1 MIPHNLENKSL
12 HDRFTHLFKTISS
25 PRFLSMQGIGNELPF
40 FICPFSPE
48 EKLEMDSAVDNLDA
62 KLQQNGVIVERIN
75 LYDLSIA
82 LLKDRPRVWPL
93 LVEKEPEILKED
105 LFDQLQKMLDS
116 EDHLAPAIMRQLEGK
131 QYDVVFIEG
140 VGEVFPY
147 VRTHS
152 LLENLEQ
159 HLSRKPLVLFFPGT
173 YVQTLH
179 TGASL
184 ELFGRLHDDKYYRAF
199 NIYRYEP

>member
-1 MIPHNLENKSL
+1 MIISDLENRPL
-12 HDRFTHLFKTISS
+12 HERFAHLVATISS
-25 PRFLSMQGIGNELPF
+25 SRFLSMQGIANELPF
-40 FICPFSPE
+40 FICPFHPE
-48 EKLEMDSAVDNLDA
+48 EKAEMDLAVGNLDIQ
-62 KLQQNGVIVERIN
+62 LRQRGVNVERIN
-75 LYDLSIA
+75 LYDLCIF
-82 LLKDRPRVWPL
+82 LLQDRPRVWPL
-93 LVEKEPEILKED
+93 LMEKESEMSKDD
-105 LFDQLQKMLDS
+105 LFEQFQKMLDN
-116 EDHLAPAIMRQLEGK
+116 EAQLAPAIIRQLEGK
-131 QYDVVFIEG
+131 EYDVVFIEG

>member
-1 MIPHNLENKSL
+1 MIPHDLENKSL
-12 HDRFTHLFKTISS
+12 HERFAHLLKTISS
-25 PRFLSMQGIGNELPF
+25 PRFLSLQGIGNELPF
-40 FICPFSPE
+40 FICPFPPG
-48 EKLEMDSAVDNLDA
+48 EKLEMDSAVENLYA
-62 KLQQNGVIVERIN
+62 KLQQSGVSVERIN
-75 LYDLSIA
+75 LYDLCIA

-93 LVEKEPEILKED
+93 LMEKEPEILKED

-131 QYDVVFIEG
+131 EYDVVFIEG

-159 HLSRKPLVLFFPGT
+159 YLSRKPLVLFFPGT

-184 ELFGRLHDDKYYRAF
+184 ELFGRCHDDKYYRAF

>member
-1 MIPHNLENKSL
+1 
-12 HDRFTHLFKTISS
+12 
-25 PRFLSMQGIGNELPF
+25 MQGIGNELPF

>member
-1 MIPHNLENKSL
+1 MIPHDLENKSL
-12 HDRFTHLFKTISS
+12 HDRFTHLLKTISS

-48 EKLEMDSAVDNLDA
+48 EKLEMDSAVDSLEMQL
-62 KLQQNGVIVERIN
+62 KQRSVEAVRIN
-75 LYDLSIA
+75 LYDLCVT
-82 LLKDRPRVWPL
+82 LLQDRPRLWPL
-93 LVEKEPEILKED
+93 LMERESEMPKED
-105 LFDQLQKMLDS
+105 LFEQLQKMLDN
-116 EDHLAPAIMRQLEGK
+116 EDHLAPAIIRQLEGK

-159 HLSRKPLVLFFPGT
+159 HLSRKPLVIFFPGT

>member
-1 MIPHNLENKSL
+1 MISHDLENKPL
-12 HDRFTHLFKTISS
+12 HDRFTHLLKTISS
-25 PRFLSMQGIGNELPF
+25 ARFLSMQGIGNELPF
-40 FICPFSPE
+40 FICPFPPE

-62 KLQQNGVIVERIN
+62 KLQQSSVKVQRIN
-75 LYDLSIA
+75 LYDLCIA
-82 LLKDRPRVWPL
+82 LLQDRPRVWPL
-93 LVEKEPEILKED
+93 LMERESEMPKED
-105 LFDQLQKMLDS
+105 LFEQLQKMLDN
-116 EDHLAPAIMRQLEGK
+116 EDHLAPAIIRQLEGK

-159 HLSRKPLVLFFPGT
+159 HLSRKPLVIFFPGT

>member
-1 MIPHNLENKSL
+1 MIPHNLENKPL
-12 HDRFTHLFKTISS
+12 HDRFTHLLKTISS
-25 PRFLSMQGIGNELPF
+25 ARFLSMQGIGNELPF
-40 FICPFSPE
+40 FICPFPPE